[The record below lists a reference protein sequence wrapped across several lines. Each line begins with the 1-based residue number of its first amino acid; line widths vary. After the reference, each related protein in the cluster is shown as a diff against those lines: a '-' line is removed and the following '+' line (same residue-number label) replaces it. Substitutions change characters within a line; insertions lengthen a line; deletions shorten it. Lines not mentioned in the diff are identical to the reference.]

1 MASGKPVIACDTG
14 GVPEV
19 VLHGE
24 TGLLVRP
31 HDLDAIERALA
42 TLADDAGLRARLG
55 QAGRRRAVERFSVTH
70 YLDTC
75 ERHYRELL

>member
-1 MASGKPVIACDTG
+1 
-14 GVPEV
+14 VPEV

-31 HDLDAIERALA
+31 HDLDAIERAIA
-42 TLADDAGLRARLG
+42 TFAEDAALRARFG
-55 QAGRRRAVERFSVTH
+55 QAGRQRADEHFSVTH